1 MDGNYSLADI
11 AAATGNGRNNDG
23 MFGGDGSWWI
33 IVLFIFTFF
42 GWGNN
47 GWGNNGN
54 GGGYAATAATQ
65 ADIQRGFD
73 NSAVI
78 SKLDGISNGLCDGFY
93 SMNNGMLTGFNGI
106 NTNIMQTGFGIQQA
120 INADT
125 VANMQNTN
133 ALQAQLANCC
143 CETREAI
150 QGVNYNMAQNTCALQ
165 NTMNNNT
172 RDLLENQNSNTRA
185 ILDYLCQKETADL
198 RAENQALKLAASQS
212 NQNAV
217 LQAAMDANTAEIL
230 RRTAPL
236 PVPAYQVPN
245 PNTYYGCGCNTGCN
259 C

>member
-11 AAATGNGRNNDG
+11 AAATGNSRNNDG

-33 IVLFIFTFF
+33 IVLFIFAFF

-54 GGGYAATAATQ
+54 GGGYAATAANQ

-78 SKLDGISNGLCDGFY
+78 SKLDGINNGLCDGFY
-93 SMNNGMLTGFNGI
+93 AVNNGMLTGFNGI

-150 QGVNYNMAQNTCALQ
+150 QGVNYNMATNTCAIQ
-165 NTMNNNT
+165 NTMNSNT
-172 RDLLENQNSNTRA
+172 RDIIDSQNAGTRA
-185 ILDYLCQKETADL
+185 ILDYLCNEKISNLQAENNDL
-198 RAENQALKLAASQS
+198 RRAASQDRQS
-212 NQNAV
+212 ALLTTAMASQTQQLINAI
-217 LQAAMDANTAEIL
+217 NP
-230 RRTAPL
+230 API
-236 PVPAYQVPN
+236 PAYQVPN

>member
-33 IVLFIFTFF
+33 IVLFIFAFF

-78 SKLDGISNGLCDGFY
+78 SKLDGINSGLCDGFY
-93 SMNNGMLTGFNGI
+93 AMNNGMLTGFNGI

-165 NTMNNNT
+165 NTMN
-172 RDLLENQNSNTRA
+172 SNTTGGTVGA
-185 ILDYLCQKETADL
+185 ISLAIAISGEPVLSSQMISTPAAVDQYNNVSTGIYVDIPRGCCVNIAV
-198 RAENQALKLAASQS
+198 ENTSDQAISVA
-212 NQNAV
+212 NANIV
-217 LQAAMDANTAEIL
+217 VTREA
-230 RRTAPL
+230 
-236 PVPAYQVPN
+236 
-245 PNTYYGCGCNTGCN
+245 
-259 C
+259 